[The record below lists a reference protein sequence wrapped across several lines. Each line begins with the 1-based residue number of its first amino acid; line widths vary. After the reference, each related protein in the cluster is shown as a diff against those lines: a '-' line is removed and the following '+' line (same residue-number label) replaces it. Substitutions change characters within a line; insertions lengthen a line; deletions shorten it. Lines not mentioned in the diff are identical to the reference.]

1 MRELLN
7 LSTQE
12 LNRFYPKVFW
22 DRSKED
28 MDQESFESLMKSKMD
43 EGRITP
49 PQRVW
54 TGISSSLSDEAIV
67 SLQSTHNRY
76 KWVAVAAVFIAV
88 FSFALN
94 VDISN
99 QQNVSATPTSFNA
112 LLPTDKDHF
121 RFEANSNPTQ
131 LVEDYRSG
139 SNILFVRENKDDLA
153 SALPIVEM
161 EDQAELVTYELAQVE
176 KILPPVSH
184 AEVSDGYVSPYYVA
198 QVRSGTQ
205 KRGKQEKTFW
215 AGLEAGAGSFNPS
228 FSGTDAISTDVDFGT
243 LASNLGQKEF
253 VNPTSTAAQNGMN
266 EGVATS
272 LGIDF
277 GVKVGKRWSVE
288 SGIQYTSIQNQA
300 NASVNIID
308 TYSVLTSEVG
318 GGEGEGD
325 VSPVRTKQV
334 EENFDQTLNL
344 DNSLSFTSIPIKAG
358 YSIIDS
364 KLSLRLNA
372 GLSANYF
379 LTSRLTDPSGQIQTS
394 DQSDAYNVWSFDGLT
409 GFEFGYSISNNF
421 NLTLEPNYRQSIT
434 PLSESLSTRSGFMIQ
449 TGLRYTIK

>member
-1 MRELLN
+1 
-7 LSTQE
+7 
-12 LNRFYPKVFW
+12 
-22 DRSKED
+22 

-43 EGRITP
+43 EGGVRP
-49 PQRVW
+49 PKRVW
-54 TGISSSLSDEAIV
+54 TGISSSLSDAAIV
-67 SLQSTHNRY
+67 SLQSSHSRY

-94 VDISN
+94 IDISN
-99 QQNVSATPTSFNA
+99 QQQDVSVTPTSFNA
-112 LLPTDKDHF
+112 LLPTAKDHF
-121 RFEANSNPTQ
+121 RFFEVNSNPTES
-131 LVEDYRSG
+131 VEDYSR
-139 SNILFVRENKDDLA
+139 SNILFVREKANDLA
-153 SALPIVEM
+153 SAAPIVDVQE
-161 EDQAELVTYELAQVE
+161 EEPVLYELAQVE
-176 KILPPVSH
+176 RILPSVDH
-184 AEVSDGYVSPYYVA
+184 AEVSDAYVSPYYVA
-198 QVRSGTQ
+198 QVRSGTK
-205 KRGKQEKTFW
+205 KREKQEKTFW

-228 FSGTDAISTDVDFGT
+228 FSGTDAITSNVDFGA
-243 LASNLGQKEF
+243 LASNLGEEAF
-253 VNPTSTAAQNGMN
+253 VNPTSTATQNGMN
-266 EGVATS
+266 EGIATS

-308 TYSVLTSEVG
+308 AYSVLTSEVG
-318 GGEGEGD
+318 GGAEEGD
-325 VSPVRTKQV
+325 IAQIRTKQV
-334 EENFDQTLNL
+334 KESFDQTLNL

-358 YSIIDS
+358 YSLIDS

-379 LTSRLTDPSGQIQTS
+379 LTSRLTDPSGQIQAS
-394 DQSDAYNVWSFDGLT
+394 DQSNAYNVWSFDGLT

-434 PLSESLSTRSGFMIQ
+434 PLSESLNTRSGFMIQ